1 MNTNNTTKNTNIPTT
16 ANRFAYGTKKTETIK
31 RLENFQF
38 PNEPF
43 TMAQIIEKFG
53 FSHEI
58 FLSHLKSHAKVVGE
72 APKRSGAR
80 GPAAKLY
87 QYVK

>member
-1 MNTNNTTKNTNIPTT
+1 MNTNNKNTNNTPTST
-16 ANRFAYGTKKTETIK
+16 NRFAYGTKKTEAIK

-58 FLSHLKSHAKVVGE
+58 LLNHLKAHTKVVGE
-72 APKRSGAR
+72 APKRPGSR

-87 QYVK
+87 QYTK